1 MDMFGGHY
9 SAYQNRKTIF
19 SLGPMQEGIPLAKGS
34 GWHPALREIT
44 GMIRVPADEGDCCR
58 VTQVDQK
65 YSKG

>member
-34 GWHPALREIT
+34 G
-44 GMIRVPADEGDCCR
+44 
-58 VTQVDQK
+58 
-65 YSKG
+65 